1 MNDELEAIAITNES
15 RNDGSGVTTTA
26 RMSATAYQKIYSAS
40 GQGFGAKGCVVV
52 QNYTFSIKGVVMAV
66 ALKLSDELVEDAKP
80 HAAAEHRSVPKQIEY
95 WARIG
100 KAVLEN
106 PEMPLRLIQ
115 DTILSREEVK
125 AGLATPYQFG

>member
-1 MNDELEAIAITNES
+1 
-15 RNDGSGVTTTA
+15 
-26 RMSATAYQKIYSAS
+26 
-40 GQGFGAKGCVVV
+40 
-52 QNYTFSIKGVVMAV
+52 MAV

-80 HAAAEHRSVPKQIEY
+80 YASAEHRSVPKQIEY

-125 AGLATPYQFG
+125 AGLASSYQFG

>member
-1 MNDELEAIAITNES
+1 
-15 RNDGSGVTTTA
+15 
-26 RMSATAYQKIYSAS
+26 
-40 GQGFGAKGCVVV
+40 
-52 QNYTFSIKGVVMAV
+52 MAV

-106 PEMPLRLIQ
+106 PELPLRLIQ

-125 AGLATPYQFG
+125 TGRSKPYQFG

>member
-1 MNDELEAIAITNES
+1 
-15 RNDGSGVTTTA
+15 
-26 RMSATAYQKIYSAS
+26 
-40 GQGFGAKGCVVV
+40 
-52 QNYTFSIKGVVMAV
+52 MAV

-100 KAVLEN
+100 KTVLEN
-106 PEMPLRLIQ
+106 PELPLRLIQ

-125 AGLATPYQFG
+125 AGLTKPYQFG